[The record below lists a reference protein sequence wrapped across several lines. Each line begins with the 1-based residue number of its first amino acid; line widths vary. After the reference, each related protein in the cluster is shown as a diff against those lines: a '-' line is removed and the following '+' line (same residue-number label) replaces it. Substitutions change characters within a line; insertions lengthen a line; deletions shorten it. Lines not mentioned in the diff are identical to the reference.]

1 MILDELVEIFFTE
14 TKGIGIR
21 NQVLLLLLEA
31 LIVFIPGFFMRKKGK
46 TTYKRLFLIYLFLVY
61 IGVLVSLTLLR
72 RPAGSREDIIH
83 LYVQLG
89 LGINSGKPSLVT
101 ATYAFYNLL
110 LFVPMGLF
118 VFQLLRDRDLLK
130 NLIAT
135 TLFGGAVSWIIEC
148 TQYNTG
154 RGMFEATDLLT
165 NTTGCFL
172 GALIALIIYKK
183 YFERNSKNCKNSN
196 NDIK

>member
-1 MILDELVEIFFTE
+1 MILDKLVQIFFAE
-14 TKGIGIR
+14 TRGIGIR
-21 NQVLLLLLEA
+21 NQVLLLFFEA

-83 LYVQLG
+83 LYIQLG
-89 LGINSGKPSLVT
+89 LGIKSGRPSLGV
-101 ATYAFYNLL
+101 ATYAFYNVL
-110 LFVPMGLF
+110 LFVPMGLL
-118 VFQLLRDRDLLK
+118 VFQLFRDRDLLK

-135 TLFGGAVSWIIEC
+135 TLFGAALSWLIEC

-154 RGMFEATDLLT
+154 RGMFEVTDLFT
-165 NTTGCFL
+165 NTVGCFL
-172 GALIALIIYKK
+172 GALIALIIYKR
-183 YFERNSKNCKNSN
+183 YFEHNTKKHKNN
-196 NDIK
+196 NVIK